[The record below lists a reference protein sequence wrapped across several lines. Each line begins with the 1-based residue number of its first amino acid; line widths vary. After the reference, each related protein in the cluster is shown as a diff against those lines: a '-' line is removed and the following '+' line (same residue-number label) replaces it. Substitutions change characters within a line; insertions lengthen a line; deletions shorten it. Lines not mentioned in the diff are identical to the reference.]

1 MYGNHGEN
9 LISGKNYES
18 DSQDIFKTLSQAVE
32 DTSLSLEEFTG
43 FRSIDVDDYF
53 NTDIAAYE
61 YYLKGKSYYQTNKP
75 EELQLAERMFEKAL
89 EIDPTLA
96 YAPNDLETLLLLSL
110 VNMDLRKYTVAM
122 ATLHRAIE
130 LAPDY
135 GRAFYNLAAVYMKPG
150 VIDLALKNFELAVK
164 YKGDPNAYTDG
175 AYAYIVNGEYDK
187 AKKLLDKSIDEECFT
202 FIAKYLLGVA
212 EKMKGNEEQAL
223 SFFKESVL
231 EGWKCVAEDKE
242 NIHIKAYLAISLAAA
257 GEKEEALA
265 LLKELISE
273 TSEDG
278 EILLNF
284 ARTFALLGDTEK
296 VNQYLK
302 SALAAHTGPT
312 EKQINLDFHFRSI
325 SIDIRD

>member
-135 GRAFYNLAAVYMKPG
+135 GRAFYNLAAVYMKLG
-150 VIDLALKNFELAVK
+150 VIELAVK

-187 AKKLLDKSIDEECFT
+187 AKKLLDKSIDE
-202 FIAKYLLGVA
+202 
-212 EKMKGNEEQAL
+212 
-223 SFFKESVL
+223 
-231 EGWKCVAEDKE
+231 
-242 NIHIKAYLAISLAAA
+242 
-257 GEKEEALA
+257 
-265 LLKELISE
+265 
-273 TSEDG
+273 
-278 EILLNF
+278 
-284 ARTFALLGDTEK
+284 
-296 VNQYLK
+296 
-302 SALAAHTGPT
+302 
-312 EKQINLDFHFRSI
+312 
-325 SIDIRD
+325 